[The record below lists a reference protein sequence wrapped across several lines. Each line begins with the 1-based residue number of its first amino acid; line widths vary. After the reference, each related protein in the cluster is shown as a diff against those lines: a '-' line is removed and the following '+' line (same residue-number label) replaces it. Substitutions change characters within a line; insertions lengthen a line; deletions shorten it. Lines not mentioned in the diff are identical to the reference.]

1 MNRKTNAVILT
12 SLIGSLAII
21 GACSNQGEVAEE
33 QGTTGL
39 EETQTITHLRGE
51 SDVPLEIE
59 KAVVLSASYIDHMLT
74 IDEKPYAVNV
84 EARYGGDYPAYLEDQ
99 LDGVHLVGSAD
110 EPNLEAITAL
120 DPDVIL
126 VESRTPDDT
135 YNLLEQIAPTIVLG
149 NEWLDYDDDP
159 DFWTED
165 LLAIAGM
172 YDKVDLAQ
180 KKIEELNQKT
190 EDARKTIETLEDRKL
205 AYLRLRDDMVQIYAE
220 GGHPM
225 NTLLYED
232 LNFVPSQMT
241 PVDQRED
248 LSLETIPEIDAD
260 YIFLEG
266 DVNSSE
272 TVEEMKQ
279 NELWNSIPASKKNQI
294 YATDSYWLSKGWGAI
309 GRGQIIDEI
318 LNDIE

>member
-1 MNRKTNAVILT
+1 MNRKTNSVILT
-12 SLIGSLAII
+12 SLIGSLAMI
-21 GACSNQGEVAEE
+21 GACSNQEDVAED
-33 QGTTGL
+33 QGATAV
-39 EETQTITHLRGE
+39 EETQTITHLKGE

-59 KAVVLSASYIDHMLT
+59 KAVVLSATYIDHMLT

-110 EPNLEAITAL
+110 EPNLEAITSL

-149 NEWLDYDDDP
+149 NEWLDYDEDP

-172 YDKVDLAQ
+172 YDKVDLAE
-180 KKIEELNQKT
+180 KKIDELSQKT
-190 EDARKTIETLEDRKL
+190 EDARKIIETLEDRKL

-220 GGHPM
+220 NGHPM
-225 NTLLYED
+225 NTLLYNE
-232 LNFVPSQMT
+232 LTFSPSQMT

-266 DVNSSE
+266 DVNSSD

-279 NELWNSIPASKKNQI
+279 SELWNQIPAAQKDQI
-294 YATDSYWLSKGWGAI
+294 YATDSYWLLKGWGAI